1 MCILQ
6 EREHERGVE
15 KKLKRNSEV
24 IYPKFE
30 IMRMK
35 FILEKGRLNIN
46 EEEIKEVLSLLR
58 KEK

>member
-1 MCILQ
+1 MYILQ

-30 IMRMK
+30 IVRMK
-35 FILEKGRLNIN
+35 FILEKGRLSIN
-46 EEEIKEVLSLLR
+46 EEEIKEILSLLR